1 MMYVNMSEYIQIEK
15 RKIGPDYP
23 PFVIAEIGIN
33 HNGSLEKAKR
43 MIRDAKAVG
52 AECVKFQGHV
62 LEDEMLESEARK
74 TIPAN
79 SNVSIWEVMARCA
92 LSESQEREL
101 KNYTEKLGL
110 IFLSTPFSRAA
121 ADRLQKMG
129 VKAFKI
135 GSGECNNYPLVEH
148 VARFGKPMIISTGMN
163 DISSI
168 KKTVAILRKHK
179 TPFALL
185 HCTNMYPTPWNKV
198 RLQAITKMQKAFP
211 NTIIG
216 LSNHSTGPWAALGA
230 VALGSSILERHF
242 TSDRSWKGEDIP
254 VSMDPVELKM
264 IIQGSRAIWES
275 RGDHKGPLK
284 EEKPTIDFAFS
295 SVVTIAPVKRGEKFS
310 MKNLWVK
317 RPGTGQM
324 RAEEFNRVLRKRAKS
339 DIPKDIQLRWN
350 HVR

>member
-1 MMYVNMSEYIQIEK
+1 MSKYIQIGN

-33 HNGSLEKAKR
+33 HNGSIAKAKR
-43 MIRDAKAVG
+43 MIRDAKRAG

-62 LEDEMLESEARK
+62 LEDEMLEREARK

-79 SNVSIWEVMARCA
+79 SKVSIWEVMERSA
-92 LSESQEREL
+92 LSEAQEREL
-101 KNYTEKLGL
+101 KRYTEKLGL

-121 ADRLQKMG
+121 ANQLNRMG

-148 VARFGKPMIISTGMN
+148 VARFGKPMIVSTGMN

-168 KKTVAILRKHK
+168 RKTVAILRKHK
-179 TPFALL
+179 VPFALL
-185 HCTNMYPTPWNKV
+185 HCTNMYPTPWN
-198 RLQAITKMQKAFP
+198 RIYLQAITKLRNAFP
-211 NTIIG
+211 DIVIG
-216 LSNHSTGPWAALGA
+216 LSNHSEGPWAALGA
-230 VALGSSILERHF
+230 VALGASILERHF
-242 TSDRSWKGEDIP
+242 TSDRSWRGEDIP
-254 VSMDPVELKM
+254 VSMDPAELKM
-264 IIQGSRAIWES
+264 ILRGARAIWES

-284 EEKPTIDFAFS
+284 EEKPTIDFAFA
-295 SVVTIAPVKRGEKFS
+295 SVVTIAPIKAGEKFS

-317 RPGTGQM
+317 RPGTGEM
-324 RAEEFNRVLRKRAKS
+324 RAEKFRSILGRRARK

-350 HVR
+350 RVM